1 MTPEQIYLN
10 LIDKERNIY
19 EPAQLF
25 HQNREAV
32 SNYINNMRSPGD
44 NEGLLTIEGNNVKCT
59 KNGKVFTKQDEV
71 LDFIKATEKKPEDKL
86 SQIAVGLYPIK

>member
-25 HQNREAV
+25 HQNRENV
-32 SNYINNMRSPGD
+32 SNYIDNMRSPGD
-44 NEGLLTIEGNNVKCT
+44 NEGILSLDGNHVKCA
-59 KNGKVFTKQDEV
+59 KNGKVFTKSKV
-71 LDFIKATEKKPEDKL
+71 VVPRLILIILAKYPLIILINLRT
-86 SQIAVGLYPIK
+86 ILY